1 MENNSL
7 KIEKRNEIG
16 GGRSRRLREHGL
28 VPAVIYGRDMVPV
41 AARVNA
47 SELKGFIRHS
57 GRNAVFNTEFAEE
70 HDLSVLIKDIQYDP
84 VNKEIIHLDFQKISQ
99 DERVMVEVPVRI
111 TGIDSVQRTG
121 NIVMHQIDSIRVEC
135 LPRDIPKY
143 AEVDVT
149 GLQPGHSLTAGDVKF
164 TDKISM
170 ITKPGDIIVTVN
182 GREKETEPVNDTT
195 ADI

>member
-1 MENNSL
+1 MGNNSL

-28 VPAVIYGRDMVPV
+28 VPAVVYGRDMAPV

-47 SELKGFIRHS
+47 SELKGFIKHS
-57 GRNAVFNTEFAEE
+57 GRNAVFNTEFAQE

-99 DERVMVEVPVRI
+99 DERVMVEVPVKI
-111 TGIDSVQRTG
+111 TGIDSVQRMG
-121 NIVMHQIDSIRVEC
+121 NIVMHQMDSIRVEC
-135 LPRDIPKY
+135 LPRDIPRY
-143 AEVDVT
+143 AEVDVA
-149 GLQPGHSLTAGDVKF
+149 GLQPGNSLTAGDVRF

-170 ITKPGDIIVTVN
+170 VTKPGDIIVTVN
-182 GREKETEPVNDTT
+182 GREKETEPVNNT
-195 ADI
+195 AAEI